1 MSSSIGGSAALN
13 LALLNQLLQRV
24 GAADQDTTDGTETV
38 DASSAGQAVASQAT
52 GDSSSFTA
60 QTDAL
65 FNALDG
71 DGDGKLSKS
80 ELRTGFQTLSQ
91 DMRSFF
97 LSQQDVAGGSATG
110 DGATGEAGAAATSAA
125 TGAAFATFGSLD
137 SNGDGSISKSEFEA
151 GLSASTS
158 ATSGAGDSLQNM
170 NAGQLLERLLQ
181 AAGGTAAGSL
191 FNTLDSNGDGSIS
204 QSEFVTGLSA
214 TPASTAT
221 TSATSDSDASST
233 GSADGNTIANLL
245 DKIDSNGNDS
255 ISSEDW
261 TKLLQDL
268 QSRDVGEVA
277 NAPAM
282 MRLQQSTNLNAAL
295 SDLLQATDIRS
306 SGAAS
311 SAGV

>member
-1 MSSSIGGSAALN
+1 MSSSIGGSSALN

-24 GAADQDTTDGTETV
+24 GAADQDTTDGTQAA
-38 DASSAGQAVASQAT
+38 DANSAGQTTAGQAT
-52 GDSSSFTA
+52 SDESSSFTA

-65 FNALDG
+65 FNALDS

-80 ELRTGFQTLSQ
+80 ELRSGFQTLSQ
-91 DMRSFF
+91 DMRSFL
-97 LSQQDVAGGSATG
+97 LSQQDVAGDS
-110 DGATGEAGAAATSAA
+110 ATGEAGAAAASAA
-125 TGAAFATFGSLD
+125 TGAAFETFGSLD

-151 GLSASTS
+151 GLSTSTA
-158 ATSGAGDSLQNM
+158 ATNGAGDSLQDM
-170 NAGQLLERLLQ
+170 NAGQLLERLLK

-191 FNTLDSNGDGSIS
+191 FNTLDSNGGGGIS
-204 QSEFVTGLSA
+204 QSELAAGL
-214 TPASTAT
+214 PT
-221 TSATSDSDASST
+221 TSASTVSTSASSDSDTSST
-233 GSADGNTIANLL
+233 GPADGNTVANLL

-295 SDLLQATDIRS
+295 SDLLQASDVQP
-306 SGAAS
+306 SGTAP